1 MLSGKDLKM
10 KRILLDVK
18 AKDVA
23 AYLNVDKSY
32 ISKLEK
38 GVQMIPVHIYEHWV
52 EFLEVNN

>member
-1 MLSGKDLKM
+1 MLSGKELKM

-38 GVQMIPVHIYEHWV
+38 GVQMIPIHIYEHWV
-52 EFLEVNN
+52 EFLEVYN